1 MYESS
6 SLTIELKC
14 AWHGLSKQNTNRID
28 LQQANVGIDEESIIL
43 SGPYGDDVAFVKES
57 NDQILIGL
65 SDGVSGNR
73 HHGFDPYEFAHTL
86 ILSCLKASDR
96 VMNPS
101 SMRGLI
107 HRAIR
112 SVEQQ
117 EVFGSAT
124 LCLLSIEKKSS
135 CLRSINIGDSGFMLI
150 RQNRLVMRSNP
161 QYHRGS
167 SPFQLSFFPKDDLFS
182 ANLTRLYHDKP
193 SDGEYSELHLQLGD
207 LLLVASDGLFDNLY
221 EDFIVQILNN
231 HLVGCDEIACLS
243 RSTMR
248 HCSFVLG

>member
-57 NDQILIGL
+57 NDQILIGKMICVRQWKYRFLSIVEGL

-182 ANLTRLYHDKP
+182 ANLTRLYHDK
-193 SDGEYSELHLQLGD
+193 S
-207 LLLVASDGLFDNLY
+207 V
-221 EDFIVQILNN
+221 V
-231 HLVGCDEIACLS
+231 
-243 RSTMR
+243 MR
-248 HCSFVLG
+248 T